1 MAKDPKKDEPKK
13 RLSFFKKAKQ
23 EPEMPEKPE
32 EGKDIA
38 ASQAQDQDSSQGQTG
53 KDAEAVAV
61 SADRAGPPKSK
72 RPKKS
77 LAPAFLPS
85 LSLAVRALVILAI
98 VVADAYAAY
107 FLVVRVIGPNLAMAK
122 VAQVRESLRPSEE
135 YVEPVEVEVP
145 ARHRSEEPVMGT
157 VNLIEDLVV
166 NPSGSEGTRYLC
178 TTVALES
185 IEPGVTDEITLR
197 EAQVR
202 DVLIEILG
210 KRSVEELATL
220 DTRDQIREEI
230 KVAVNTLLSTGS
242 VVGVY
247 FSNFVLQ

>member
-1 MAKDPKKDEPKK
+1 MAKDPEKNEPKK

-23 EPEMPEKPE
+23 EPDEPREPEQDKETDAPSAQQQDSGEEQAREEVQAEDASTVREKPL
-32 EGKDIA
+32 K
-38 ASQAQDQDSSQGQTG
+38 
-53 KDAEAVAV
+53 
-61 SADRAGPPKSK
+61 PK

-77 LAPAFLPS
+77 LVPVLLPI
-85 LSLAVRALVILAI
+85 LSLGLRALVILAI
-98 VVADAYAAY
+98 VIADAYAAY
-107 FLVVRVIGPNLAMAK
+107 FMVVRVIGPNMAMAK
-122 VAQVRESLRPSEE
+122 VAQVRESVRPSGRR
-135 YVEPVEVEVP
+135 VAPVEVEIPEAQRAAEP
-145 ARHRSEEPVMGT
+145 AMGT
-157 VNLIEDLVV
+157 VNLIEDIVV

-185 IEPGVTDEITLR
+185 MEPEVTDEITTR

-202 DVLIEILG
+202 DILIEILC
-210 KRSVEELATL
+210 KRTVTELAAL

-230 KVAVNTLLSTGS
+230 KAAVNGLLSSGS

>member
-13 RLSFFKKAKQ
+13 GLSFFKKAKQ
-23 EPEMPEKPE
+23 EPEMADKPE
-32 EGKDIA
+32 EGKDIL
-38 ASQAQDQDSSQGQTG
+38 ASQAQDQDSSQEQAG
-53 KDAEAVAV
+53 KDAGAVAV
-61 SADRAGPPKSK
+61 SADGVGQPKSK
-72 RPKKS
+72 RPKKPVT
-77 LAPAFLPS
+77 PAFLPS

-135 YVEPVEVEVP
+135 HAEPIEVEVP
-145 ARHRSEEPVMGT
+145 VRQGSEEPVMGT

-230 KVAVNTLLSTGS
+230 KASVNGLLSAGS